1 MKFLILSALAELGGA
16 YARYCGR
23 KLMRKLGGYE
33 AAERRRVRRRAVV
46 EKRGGADSQ
55 TVAVK
60 RAVAEKR
67 VVVKKRAADE
77 KRAVAVKRE
86 ATAATGVP
94 TLGDIHAIISEHWDV
109 RHNALSNNLEA
120 KPADRGNEAFE
131 PLTERMHNSMVNRVQ
146 EVFPLCF
153 RSKIDSYL
161 FSDEVPS
168 FNPLRGYL
176 TGLPAWDGID
186 RIGELAARVSDDAL
200 WVNVFRTWLRGAV
213 KGWIQEDG
221 GGASPRVFDCQLA
234 PLLVSE
240 RQGLGKSTF
249 CRMLLP
255 ECLRMYYSDKF
266 DLSSDSHAEKLL
278 GQFALINMDEFDRY
292 SERQMGVLKNLM
304 QLTDVKMRRPRSR
317 GLSEVRR
324 VAAFIGT
331 SNYSE
336 LLADPTGSRRF
347 FCQVVER
354 PIGNAP
360 IDYAQLYAQAV
371 AEIQAG
377 EPTFFS
383 KEEEADIE
391 AHNASFYRHSPLAEA
406 FNKSFATEGEQ
417 LEWLSPNEIFEILKR
432 ESPKALQG
440 ISITKLGK
448 ELRALGIKKRRVS
461 HGARYAVVKKSGA
474 E

>member
-1 MKFLILSALAELGGA
+1 MEFPILSALAELGEA

-23 KLMRKLGGYE
+23 RLMRKLGGYE
-33 AAERRRVRRRAVV
+33 AAERRRVRRRAVAD
-46 EKRGGADSQ
+46 KR
-55 TVAVK
+55 T
-60 RAVAEKR
+60 
-67 VVVKKRAADE
+67 
-77 KRAVAVKRE
+77 VAVKRE
-86 ATAATGVP
+86 AATTGVP

-120 KPADRGNEAFE
+120 KPADRDNEAFE

-161 FSDEVPS
+161 FSDEVPL
-168 FNPLRGYL
+168 FNPLQGYL
-176 TGLPAWDGID
+176 AELPAWDGTD
-186 RIGELAARVSDDAL
+186 RIGELAERVSDDAL

-213 KGWIQEDG
+213 KGWMQEEDG
-221 GGASPRVFDCQLA
+221 GAAPRVFDCQLA

-255 ECLRMYYSDKF
+255 ESLRMYYSDKF
-266 DLSSDSHAEKLL
+266 DLSSDSHSEKLL

-354 PIGNAP
+354 PISNAA

-371 AEIQAG
+371 AEIEAG

-383 KEEEADIE
+383 KEEEAEIE
-391 AHNASFYRHSPLAEA
+391 AHNKSFYRESPLADA
-406 FNKSFATEGEQ
+406 YRKSFAAGGGQ
-417 LEWLSPNEIFEILKR
+417 QEWLSANEIFEILKR
-432 ESPKALQG
+432 EAPKALQG
-440 ISITKLGK
+440 VTIARLGK
-448 ELRALGIKKRRVS
+448 QLRLLGVAKRHTVQGNLYGVCR
-461 HGARYAVVKKSGA
+461 R

>member
-1 MKFLILSALAELGGA
+1 
-16 YARYCGR
+16 
-23 KLMRKLGGYE
+23 MRKLGGYE
-33 AAERRRVRRRAVV
+33 AAESRRVRRRAVADKLDV
-46 EKRGGADSQ
+46 ADKRTTADN
-55 TVAVK
+55 
-60 RAVAEKR
+60 
-67 VVVKKRAADE
+67 RAA
-77 KRAVAVKRE
+77 
-86 ATAATGVP
+86 AATGIP
-94 TLGDIHAIISEHWDV
+94 TLGDIHSIISEHWDV

-120 KPADRGNEAFE
+120 KPVGLGNEAFE
-131 PLTERMHNSMVNRVQ
+131 SLTERMHNSMVNRVQ

-161 FSDEVPS
+161 FSDEVPL

-176 TGLPAWDGID
+176 AELPAWDGTD

-200 WVNVFRTWLRGAV
+200 WTRVFRTWLRGAV
-213 KGWIQEDG
+213 KGWMQEEG
-221 GGASPRVFDCQLA
+221 GGRAPRVFDCQTA

-360 IDYAQLYAQAV
+360 IDYEQLYAQAV
-371 AEIQAG
+371 AEIEAG

-383 KEEEADIE
+383 KEEEAEIE
-391 AHNASFYRHSPLAEA
+391 AHNAAFYRHSPLAEA
-406 FNKSFATEGEQ
+406 FAKSFAAEGEQ

-448 ELRALGIKKRRVS
+448 ELRALGVKKRRVC

-474 E
+474 ATV

>member
-1 MKFLILSALAELGGA
+1 
-16 YARYCGR
+16 
-23 KLMRKLGGYE
+23 MRKLGGYE
-33 AAERRRVRRRAVV
+33 ADESRRVRRRADV
-46 EKRGGADSQ
+46 
-55 TVAVK
+55 
-60 RAVAEKR
+60 
-67 VVVKKRAADE
+67 E
-77 KRAVAVKRE
+77 KRAVAAKRAVADKLDVAE
-86 ATAATGVP
+86 KRAVADNRAAAAATGIP
-94 TLGDIHAIISEHWDV
+94 TLGDIHSIISEHWDV

-120 KPADRGNEAFE
+120 KPADRGNEAFG

-161 FSDEVPS
+161 FSDEVPL

-176 TGLPAWDGID
+176 AELPAWDGTD

-200 WVNVFRTWLRGAV
+200 WTRVFRTWLRGAV
-213 KGWIQEDG
+213 KGWMQEEDCG
-221 GGASPRVFDCQLA
+221 GVSLRVFDCQLA

-347 FCQVVER
+347 FCQIVER

-360 IDYAQLYAQAV
+360 IDYEQLYAQAV
-371 AEIQAG
+371 AEIEAG

-383 KEEEADIE
+383 KEEEAEIE
-391 AHNASFYRHSPLAEA
+391 AHNRAFYRESPLADA
-406 FNKSFATEGEQ
+406 FHKSFAAGGGQ
-417 LEWLSPNEIFEILKR
+417 QEWLSANEIFEILKR

-440 ISITKLGK
+440 VTIARLGK
-448 ELRALGIKKRRVS
+448 QLRRLGVAKRHTERGNLYGVC
-461 HGARYAVVKKSGA
+461 RR

>member
-1 MKFLILSALAELGGA
+1 MEFPILSALAELGGA

-23 KLMRKLGGYE
+23 RLMRKLGGYE
-33 AAERRRVRRRAVV
+33 AAESRRVRRRAVV
-46 EKRGGADSQ
+46 EKR
-55 TVAVK
+55 
-60 RAVAEKR
+60 AVAD
-67 VVVKKRAADE
+67 KRAA
-77 KRAVAVKRE
+77 
-86 ATAATGVP
+86 AAISGVP
-94 TLGDIHAIISEHWDV
+94 ALGDIREIISGRWDV

-120 KPADRGNEAFE
+120 KPAGLGNEAFE

-146 EVFPLCF
+146 EVFPLCL

-168 FNPLRGYL
+168 FNPLRAYL
-176 TGLPAWDGID
+176 LGLPAWDGTD

-200 WVNVFRTWLRGAV
+200 WTRVFRTWLRGAV
-213 KGWIQEDG
+213 KGWLQEEDG
-221 GGASPRVFDCQLA
+221 GAAPRVFDCQTA

-255 ECLRMYYSDKF
+255 ECLRIYYSDKF
-266 DLSSDSHAEKLL
+266 DLSSDSHSEKLL

-324 VAAFIGT
+324 LAAFIGT

-347 FCQVVER
+347 FCQIVER
-354 PIGNAP
+354 PIGNAL
-360 IDYAQLYAQAV
+360 IDHEQLYAQAV
-371 AEIQAG
+371 AEIGAG
-377 EPTFFS
+377 KPTFFS
-383 KEEEADIE
+383 KEEEAEIE
-391 AHNASFYRHSPLAEA
+391 AHNRTFYRESPLADA
-406 FNKSFATEGEQ
+406 FGKSFAAAGERQ
-417 LEWLSPNEIFEILKR
+417 EWLSANEIFEILKQ

-440 ISITKLGK
+440 VTIARLGK
-448 ELRALGIKKRRVS
+448 QLRLRGVAKRHTAQGNLYGVCR
-461 HGARYAVVKKSGA
+461 R

>member
-1 MKFLILSALAELGGA
+1 MEFPILSALAELGGA

-23 KLMRKLGGYE
+23 RLMRKLGGYE

-46 EKRGGADSQ
+46 EKR
-55 TVAVK
+55 
-60 RAVAEKR
+60 
-67 VVVKKRAADE
+67 
-77 KRAVAVKRE
+77 AVAVKRE
-86 ATAATGVP
+86 TTAATGVP

-168 FNPLRGYL
+168 FNPLQGYL
-176 TGLPAWDGID
+176 AELPAWDGTD

-213 KGWIQEDG
+213 KGWMQEEG
-221 GGASPRVFDCQLA
+221 GGSAPRVFDCQTA

-360 IDYAQLYAQAV
+360 IDYEQLYAQAV
-371 AEIQAG
+371 AEIEAG

-383 KEEEADIE
+383 KEEEAEIE
-391 AHNASFYRHSPLAEA
+391 AHNRAFYRESPLADV
-406 FNKSFATEGEQ
+406 FHKSFAAAGGRQ
-417 LEWLSPNEIFEILKR
+417 EWLSANEIFEILKR

-440 ISITKLGK
+440 VTIARLGK
-448 ELRALGIKKRRVS
+448 QLRLLGVAKRHTERGNLYGVYRRA
-461 HGARYAVVKKSGA
+461 G
-474 E
+474 

>member
-1 MKFLILSALAELGGA
+1 
-16 YARYCGR
+16 
-23 KLMRKLGGYE
+23 MRKLGGYE
-33 AAERRRVRRRAVV
+33 AAESRRVRRRAVV
-46 EKRGGADSQ
+46 EKR
-55 TVAVK
+55 
-60 RAVAEKR
+60 AVADN
-67 VVVKKRAADE
+67 RAAAKE
-77 KRAVAVKRE
+77 RTAA
-86 ATAATGVP
+86 AAATGIP
-94 TLGDIHAIISEHWDV
+94 TLGDIHSIISEHWDV

-120 KPADRGNEAFE
+120 KPVGLGNEAFE
-131 PLTERMHNSMVNRVQ
+131 SLTERMHNSMVNRVQ

-176 TGLPAWDGID
+176 AELPAWDGTD

-200 WVNVFRTWLRGAV
+200 WTRVFRTWLRGAV
-213 KGWIQEDG
+213 KGWMQEEG
-221 GGASPRVFDCQLA
+221 GGAAPRVFDCQTA

-371 AEIQAG
+371 AEIEAG

-383 KEEEADIE
+383 KEEEAEIE
-391 AHNASFYRHSPLAEA
+391 AHNAAFYRHSPLAEA
-406 FNKSFATEGEQ
+406 FAKSFAAEGEQ

-448 ELRALGIKKRRVS
+448 ELRALGVKKRRVS
-461 HGARYAVVKKSGA
+461 HGARYAVVKRSGA
-474 E
+474 ATV

>member
-1 MKFLILSALAELGGA
+1 
-16 YARYCGR
+16 
-23 KLMRKLGGYE
+23 MRKLGGYE
-33 AAERRRVRRRAVV
+33 AAESRRVRRRAVV
-46 EKRGGADSQ
+46 EKRAVAD
-55 TVAVK
+55 K
-60 RAVAEKR
+60 RAVAAKRTVAEKQT
-67 VVVKKRAADE
+67 VADDRAAAKE
-77 KRAVAVKRE
+77 RTAA
-86 ATAATGVP
+86 AAAATGIP
-94 TLGDIHAIISEHWDV
+94 TLGDIHSIISEHWDV

-120 KPADRGNEAFE
+120 KPVGLGNEAFE
-131 PLTERMHNSMVNRVQ
+131 SLTERMHNSMVNRVQ

-161 FSDEVPS
+161 FSDEVPL

-176 TGLPAWDGID
+176 AELPAWDGTD
-186 RIGELAARVSDDAL
+186 RIGELAARVSDDRL
-200 WVNVFRTWLRGAV
+200 WTRVFRTWLRGAV
-213 KGWIQEDG
+213 KGWMQEEG
-221 GGASPRVFDCQLA
+221 GGSAPRVFDCQTA

-354 PIGNAP
+354 PIGNAK
-360 IDYAQLYAQAV
+360 IDYEQLYAQAV
-371 AEIQAG
+371 AEIEAG

-383 KEEEADIE
+383 KEEEAEIE
-391 AHNASFYRHSPLAEA
+391 AHNRSFYRESPLAEA
-406 FNKSFATEGEQ
+406 FNKSFAAEGEQ

-448 ELRALGIKKRRVS
+448 ELRALGVKKRRVS
-461 HGARYAVVKKSGA
+461 HGARYAVAKKSGA
-474 E
+474 KTV

>member
-1 MKFLILSALAELGGA
+1 
-16 YARYCGR
+16 
-23 KLMRKLGGYE
+23 MRKLGGYE
-33 AAERRRVRRRAVV
+33 AAESRRVHRRAVV
-46 EKRGGADSQ
+46 EKRAVADKR
-55 TVAVK
+55 TVA
-60 RAVAEKR
+60 
-67 VVVKKRAADE
+67 E
-77 KRAVAVKRE
+77 KRAVADKLDVAEKR
-86 ATAATGVP
+86 AVADKQAAAAATGIP
-94 TLGDIHAIISEHWDV
+94 TLGDIHSIISEHWDV

-120 KPADRGNEAFE
+120 KPVGLGNEAFE
-131 PLTERMHNSMVNRVQ
+131 SLTERMHNSMVNRVQ

-161 FSDEVPS
+161 FSDEVPL

-176 TGLPAWDGID
+176 AELPAWDGTD

-200 WVNVFRTWLRGAV
+200 WTRVFRTWLRGAV
-213 KGWIQEDG
+213 KGWMQEEG
-221 GGASPRVFDCQLA
+221 GGRAPRVFDCQTA

-360 IDYAQLYAQAV
+360 IDYEQLYAQAV
-371 AEIQAG
+371 AEIEAG

-383 KEEEADIE
+383 KEEEAEIE
-391 AHNASFYRHSPLAEA
+391 AHNAAFYRHSPLAEA
-406 FNKSFATEGEQ
+406 FAKSFAAEGEQ

-448 ELRALGIKKRRVS
+448 ELRALGVKKRRVS

-474 E
+474 KTV

>member
-1 MKFLILSALAELGGA
+1 MEFLILSALAELGGA

-23 KLMRKLGGYE
+23 RLMRKLGGYE

-120 KPADRGNEAFE
+120 KPAGRGNEAFE

-161 FSDEVPS
+161 FSDEVPL
-168 FNPLRGYL
+168 FNPLQGYL
-176 TGLPAWDGID
+176 AELPAWDGTD
-186 RIGELAARVSDDAL
+186 RIGELAEWVSDDAL

-213 KGWIQEDG
+213 KGWMQEEDG
-221 GGASPRVFDCQLA
+221 GAAPRVFDCQTA

-266 DLSSDSHAEKLL
+266 DLSSDSHSEKLL

-354 PIGNAP
+354 PIGNGP

-371 AEIQAG
+371 AEIEAG

-383 KEEEADIE
+383 KEEEAEIE
-391 AHNASFYRHSPLAEA
+391 AHNKSFYRESPLADA
-406 FNKSFATEGEQ
+406 YHKSFAAGGGQ
-417 LEWLSPNEIFEILKR
+417 QEWLSANEIFEILKR

-440 ISITKLGK
+440 VTIARLGK
-448 ELRALGIKKRRVS
+448 QLRQLG
-461 HGARYAVVKKSGA
+461 VVKRHTAQGNLYGVCRR

>member
-1 MKFLILSALAELGGA
+1 MEFPILSALAELGEA

-23 KLMRKLGGYE
+23 RLMRKLGGYE
-33 AAERRRVRRRAVV
+33 AAERRQVRI
-46 EKRGGADSQ
+46 
-55 TVAVK
+55 

-67 VVVKKRAADE
+67 T
-77 KRAVAVKRE
+77 VAVKRE
-86 ATAATGVP
+86 AAATTGIP
-94 TLGDIHAIISEHWDV
+94 TLGDIHSIISEHWDV
-109 RHNALSNNLEA
+109 RHNVLSNNLEA
-120 KPADRGNEAFE
+120 KPAGKGNEAFE

-161 FSDEVPS
+161 FSDEVPL

-176 TGLPAWDGID
+176 AELPAWDGTD

-213 KGWIQEDG
+213 KGWMQEDG
-221 GGASPRVFDCQLA
+221 GGSASPRVFDCQLA

-266 DLSSDSHAEKLL
+266 DLSSDSHSEKLL

-304 QLTDVKMRRPRSR
+304 QLTDVKMRRSRSR

-354 PIGNAP
+354 PISNVP

-371 AEIQAG
+371 AEIEAG

-383 KEEEADIE
+383 KEDEAEIE
-391 AHNASFYRHSPLAEA
+391 AHNKSFYRESPLADA
-406 FNKSFATEGEQ
+406 YHKSFAAGGGQ
-417 LEWLSPNEIFEILKR
+417 QEWLSANEIFEILKR

-440 ISITKLGK
+440 VTIARLGK
-448 ELRALGIKKRRVS
+448 QLRLLG
-461 HGARYAVVKKSGA
+461 VVKRHTVQGNLYGVCRR

>member
-1 MKFLILSALAELGGA
+1 
-16 YARYCGR
+16 
-23 KLMRKLGGYE
+23 MRKLGGYE
-33 AAERRRVRRRAVV
+33 AAGSRRVRRRSVSD
-46 EKRGGADSQ
+46 KRA
-55 TVAVK
+55 AAAK
-60 RAVAEKR
+60 RAVAEKQDVTDNR
-67 VVVKKRAADE
+67 TAEKRTTADNRAA
-77 KRAVAVKRE
+77 AAPVA
-86 ATAATGVP
+86 GVP
-94 TLGDIHAIISEHWDV
+94 ALGDIREIISGRWDV
-109 RHNALSNNLEA
+109 RFNALDNNLEA
-120 KPADRGNEAFE
+120 RPAGGGDGAAFE
-131 PLTERMHNSMVNRVQ
+131 PLTERTHNSMVNRVQ

-161 FSDEVPS
+161 FSDEVPL

-176 TGLPAWDGID
+176 AELPAWDGTD

-213 KGWIQEDG
+213 KGWMQEED

-266 DLSSDSHAEKLL
+266 DLSSDSHSEKLL

-354 PIGNAP
+354 PISNAA

-371 AEIQAG
+371 AEIEAG

-383 KEEEADIE
+383 KEEEAEIE
-391 AHNASFYRHSPLAEA
+391 AHNAAFYRHSPLAEA

-474 E
+474 EMV

>member
-1 MKFLILSALAELGGA
+1 
-16 YARYCGR
+16 
-23 KLMRKLGGYE
+23 MRKLGGYE
-33 AAERRRVRRRAVV
+33 AAESRRVRRRAVV
-46 EKRGGADSQ
+46 EKR
-55 TVAVK
+55 
-60 RAVAEKR
+60 AVAAKCAVADKR
-67 VVVKKRAADE
+67 TTADNRAA
-77 KRAVAVKRE
+77 
-86 ATAATGVP
+86 AATGIP
-94 TLGDIHAIISEHWDV
+94 TLGDIHSIISEHWDV

-120 KPADRGNEAFE
+120 KPVGLGNEAFE
-131 PLTERMHNSMVNRVQ
+131 SLTERMHNSMVNRVQ
-146 EVFPLCF
+146 EVYPLCF

-176 TGLPAWDGID
+176 LGLPAWDGTD

-213 KGWIQEDG
+213 KGWMQEEG
-221 GGASPRVFDCQLA
+221 GGSAPRVFDCQTA

-266 DLSSDSHAEKLL
+266 DLSSDSHSEKLL

-347 FCQVVER
+347 FCQIVER

-371 AEIQAG
+371 AEIEAG

-383 KEEEADIE
+383 KEEEAEIE
-391 AHNASFYRHSPLAEA
+391 AHNRAFYRESPLADA
-406 FNKSFATEGEQ
+406 YRKSFDAGGGRQ
-417 LEWLSPNEIFEILKR
+417 EWLSANEIFEILKR

-440 ISITKLGK
+440 VTIARLGK
-448 ELRALGIKKRRVS
+448 QLRLLGVQKKHTERGNLYGVCRR
-461 HGARYAVVKKSGA
+461 

>member
-1 MKFLILSALAELGGA
+1 
-16 YARYCGR
+16 
-23 KLMRKLGGYE
+23 MRKLGGYE
-33 AAERRRVRRRAVV
+33 AAESRRVR
-46 EKRGGADSQ
+46 G
-55 TVAVK
+55 

-67 VVVKKRAADE
+67 TVADKQTAA
-77 KRAVAVKRE
+77 A
-86 ATAATGVP
+86 AATGIP
-94 TLGDIHAIISEHWDV
+94 TLGDIHSIISEHWNV
-109 RHNALSNNLEA
+109 RHNALSNTLEA
-120 KPADRGNEAFE
+120 KPVSLGNEAFE
-131 PLTERMHNSMVNRVQ
+131 SLTERMHNSMVNRVQ
-146 EVFPLCF
+146 EVYPLCF

-176 TGLPAWDGID
+176 LGLPAWDGTD

-200 WVNVFRTWLRGAV
+200 WTRVFRTWLRGAV
-213 KGWIQEDG
+213 KGWMQEEG
-221 GGASPRVFDCQLA
+221 GSAPRVFDCQTA

-371 AEIQAG
+371 AEIEAG

-383 KEEEADIE
+383 KAEEAEIE
-391 AHNASFYRHSPLAEA
+391 AHNAAFYRHSPLAEA
-406 FNKSFATEGEQ
+406 FNKSFAAEGEQ

>member
-1 MKFLILSALAELGGA
+1 
-16 YARYCGR
+16 
-23 KLMRKLGGYE
+23 MRKLGGYE
-33 AAERRRVRRRAVV
+33 AAERRRVQRRAV
-46 EKRGGADSQ
+46 A
-55 TVAVK
+55 
-60 RAVAEKR
+60 
-67 VVVKKRAADE
+67 E

-86 ATAATGVP
+86 AAAATGVP
-94 TLGDIHAIISEHWDV
+94 TLEDIHAIISEHWDV

-161 FSDEVPS
+161 FSDEVPL

-176 TGLPAWDGID
+176 AELPAWDGTD
-186 RIGELAARVSDDAL
+186 RIGELAARVSDDDL
-200 WVNVFRTWLRGAV
+200 WINVFRTWLRGAV
-213 KGWIQEDG
+213 KGWMQEED

-354 PIGNAP
+354 PISNAL
-360 IDYAQLYAQAV
+360 IDYKQLYAQVV

-383 KEEEADIE
+383 KAEEAEIE
-391 AHNASFYRHSPLAEA
+391 AHNKSFYRESPLADA
-406 FNKSFATEGEQ
+406 YRKSFAAGGGQ
-417 LEWLSPNEIFEILKR
+417 QEWLSANEIFEILKR

-440 ISITKLGK
+440 VTIARLGK
-448 ELRALGIKKRRVS
+448 QLRQLGVTKRHTVQGNLYGVCR
-461 HGARYAVVKKSGA
+461 R

>member
-1 MKFLILSALAELGGA
+1 MEFPILSALAELGGA

-23 KLMRKLGGYE
+23 RLMRKLGGYE

-46 EKRGGADSQ
+46 EKR
-55 TVAVK
+55 
-60 RAVAEKR
+60 
-67 VVVKKRAADE
+67 
-77 KRAVAVKRE
+77 AVAVKRE
-86 ATAATGVP
+86 TTAATGVP

-168 FNPLRGYL
+168 FNPLQGYL
-176 TGLPAWDGID
+176 AELPAWDGTD

-213 KGWIQEDG
+213 KGWMQEEDG
-221 GGASPRVFDCQLA
+221 GGVSPRVFDCQLA

-266 DLSSDSHAEKLL
+266 DLSSDSHSEKLL

-354 PIGNAP
+354 PISNAP
-360 IDYAQLYAQAV
+360 IDYKQLYAQVV

-383 KEEEADIE
+383 KEEEAEIE
-391 AHNASFYRHSPLAEA
+391 AHNKSFYRESPLADA
-406 FNKSFATEGEQ
+406 YRKSFAAGGGQ
-417 LEWLSPNEIFEILKR
+417 QEWLSANEIFEILKR

-440 ISITKLGK
+440 VTIARLGNQ
-448 ELRALGIKKRRVS
+448 LRQLGVAKRHTVQGNLYGVCR
-461 HGARYAVVKKSGA
+461 R

>member
-1 MKFLILSALAELGGA
+1 MEFPILSALAELGEA

-23 KLMRKLGGYE
+23 RLMRKLGGYE
-33 AAERRRVRRRAVV
+33 AAERRRVRRRATAD
-46 EKRGGADSQ
+46 KRGGADSQ
-55 TVAVK
+55 AVAEKRAVVEK
-60 RAVAEKR
+60 RAVAEKCG
-67 VVVKKRAADE
+67 E
-77 KRAVAVKRE
+77 VAVKRE
-86 ATAATGVP
+86 AVTGVP

-109 RHNALSNNLEA
+109 RYNALSNNLEA
-120 KPADRGNEAFE
+120 KPAGRGNEAFE

-161 FSDEVPS
+161 FSDEVPL

-176 TGLPAWDGID
+176 AELPAWDGTD

-213 KGWIQEDG
+213 KGWMQEDG
-221 GGASPRVFDCQLA
+221 GGALPRVFNCQLA

-354 PIGNAP
+354 PISNAP

-371 AEIQAG
+371 AEIEAG

-383 KEEEADIE
+383 KEEEAEIE
-391 AHNASFYRHSPLAEA
+391 AHNAAFYRHSPLAEA

-474 E
+474 GMV

>member
-1 MKFLILSALAELGGA
+1 
-16 YARYCGR
+16 
-23 KLMRKLGGYE
+23 MRKLGGYE
-33 AAERRRVRRRAVV
+33 AAESRRVRRRAVV
-46 EKRGGADSQ
+46 EKRA
-55 TVAVK
+55 VAAK
-60 RAVAEKR
+60 RAVADKLDVADKR
-67 VVVKKRAADE
+67 TTADNRAA
-77 KRAVAVKRE
+77 
-86 ATAATGVP
+86 AATGIP

-120 KPADRGNEAFE
+120 KPAGLGNEAFE
-131 PLTERMHNSMVNRVQ
+131 SLTERMHNSMVNRVQ

-176 TGLPAWDGID
+176 LGLPAWDGTD

-200 WVNVFRTWLRGAV
+200 WTRVFRTWLRGAV
-213 KGWIQEDG
+213 KGWMQEEG
-221 GGASPRVFDCQLA
+221 GGSAPRVFDCQTA

-266 DLSSDSHAEKLL
+266 DLSSDSHSEKLL

-360 IDYAQLYAQAV
+360 IDYEQLYAQAV
-371 AEIQAG
+371 AEIEAG

-383 KEEEADIE
+383 KEEEAEIE
-391 AHNASFYRHSPLAEA
+391 AHNRAFYRESPLADA
-406 FNKSFATEGEQ
+406 YHKSFAAGGGQ
-417 LEWLSPNEIFEILKR
+417 QEWLSANEIFEILKR

-440 ISITKLGK
+440 VTIARLGK
-448 ELRALGIKKRRVS
+448 QLRLLGVAKRHTERGNLYGVYRRA
-461 HGARYAVVKKSGA
+461 G
-474 E
+474 

>member
-1 MKFLILSALAELGGA
+1 
-16 YARYCGR
+16 
-23 KLMRKLGGYE
+23 MRKLGGYE
-33 AAERRRVRRRAVV
+33 AAESRRVHRRAVV
-46 EKRGGADSQ
+46 EKRA
-55 TVAVK
+55 VAAK
-60 RAVAEKR
+60 RAVADKLD
-67 VVVKKRAADE
+67 VAE
-77 KRAVAVKRE
+77 KRAVADKQ
-86 ATAATGVP
+86 AAAAATGIP
-94 TLGDIHAIISEHWDV
+94 TLGDIHSIISEHWDV

-120 KPADRGNEAFE
+120 KPVGLGNEAFE
-131 PLTERMHNSMVNRVQ
+131 SLTERMHNSMVNRVQ

-161 FSDEVPS
+161 FSDEVPL

-176 TGLPAWDGID
+176 AELPAWDGTD

-213 KGWIQEDG
+213 KGWMQEEDG
-221 GGASPRVFDCQLA
+221 GGSAPRVFDCQTA

-347 FCQVVER
+347 FCQIVER

-360 IDYAQLYAQAV
+360 IDYEQLYAQAV
-371 AEIQAG
+371 AEIEAG

-383 KEEEADIE
+383 KEEEAEIE
-391 AHNASFYRHSPLAEA
+391 AHNAAFYRHSPLAEA
-406 FNKSFATEGEQ
+406 FAKSFAAEGEQ

-448 ELRALGIKKRRVS
+448 ELRALGVKKRRVS

-474 E
+474 KTV

>member
-1 MKFLILSALAELGGA
+1 MEFPILSALAELGGA

-23 KLMRKLGGYE
+23 RLMRKLGGYE
-33 AAERRRVRRRAVV
+33 AAERRRVRRRAVAD
-46 EKRGGADSQ
+46 KR
-55 TVAVK
+55 T
-60 RAVAEKR
+60 
-67 VVVKKRAADE
+67 
-77 KRAVAVKRE
+77 VAVKRE
-86 ATAATGVP
+86 AATTGVP

-161 FSDEVPS
+161 FSDEVPL
-168 FNPLRGYL
+168 FNPLQGYL
-176 TGLPAWDGID
+176 AELPAWDGTD

-213 KGWIQEDG
+213 KGWMQEG

-255 ECLRMYYSDKF
+255 ECLRKYYSDKF
-266 DLSSDSHAEKLL
+266 DLSSDSHSEKLL

-336 LLADPTGSRRF
+336 LLDDPTGSRRF
-347 FCQVVER
+347 FCQVVEQ

-360 IDYAQLYAQAV
+360 IDYEQLYAQVV
-371 AEIQAG
+371 AEIEAG

-383 KEEEADIE
+383 KAEEAEIE
-391 AHNASFYRHSPLAEA
+391 AHNKSFYRESPLADA
-406 FNKSFATEGEQ
+406 YHKSFAAGGGQ
-417 LEWLSPNEIFEILKR
+417 QEWLSANEIFEILKR

-440 ISITKLGK
+440 VTIARLGK
-448 ELRALGIKKRRVS
+448 QLRLLG
-461 HGARYAVVKKSGA
+461 VVKRHTVQGNLYGVCRR

>member
-1 MKFLILSALAELGGA
+1 
-16 YARYCGR
+16 
-23 KLMRKLGGYE
+23 MRKLGGYE
-33 AAERRRVRRRAVV
+33 AAESRRVRRRAV
-46 EKRGGADSQ
+46 ADKLN
-55 TVAVK
+55 VA
-60 RAVAEKR
+60 
-67 VVVKKRAADE
+67 E
-77 KRAVAVKRE
+77 KRAVADKQ
-86 ATAATGVP
+86 AAAAATGVP

-120 KPADRGNEAFE
+120 KPVGLGNEAFE
-131 PLTERMHNSMVNRVQ
+131 SLTERMHNSMVNRVQ

-161 FSDEVPS
+161 FSDEVPL

-176 TGLPAWDGID
+176 AELPAWDGTD

-200 WVNVFRTWLRGAV
+200 WTRVFRTWLRGAV
-213 KGWIQEDG
+213 KGWMQEEG
-221 GGASPRVFDCQLA
+221 GGRAPRVFDCQTA

-371 AEIQAG
+371 AEIEAG

-383 KEEEADIE
+383 KEEEAEIE
-391 AHNASFYRHSPLAEA
+391 AHNAAFYRHSPLAEA
-406 FNKSFATEGEQ
+406 FAKSFAAEGEQ

-448 ELRALGIKKRRVS
+448 ELRALGVKKRRVS
-461 HGARYAVVKKSGA
+461 HGARYAVVKRSGA
-474 E
+474 KTV

>member
-1 MKFLILSALAELGGA
+1 
-16 YARYCGR
+16 
-23 KLMRKLGGYE
+23 MRKLGGYG
-33 AAERRRVRRRAVV
+33 AAESRRVRRRAVV
-46 EKRGGADSQ
+46 EKR
-55 TVAVK
+55 
-60 RAVAEKR
+60 AVAD
-67 VVVKKRAADE
+67 KRAA
-77 KRAVAVKRE
+77 
-86 ATAATGVP
+86 AAISGVP
-94 TLGDIHAIISEHWDV
+94 ALGDIREIISERWDV

-120 KPADRGNEAFE
+120 KPAGLGNEAFE

-161 FSDEVPS
+161 FSDEVPL
-168 FNPLRGYL
+168 FNPLQGYIAE
-176 TGLPAWDGID
+176 LPAWDGTD

-200 WVNVFRTWLRGAV
+200 WTRVFRTWLRGAV
-213 KGWIQEDG
+213 KGWMQEEG
-221 GGASPRVFDCQLA
+221 GGAAPRVFDCQTA

-266 DLSSDSHAEKLL
+266 DLSSDSHSEKLL

-347 FCQVVER
+347 FCQIVER

-360 IDYAQLYAQAV
+360 IDHAQLYAQAV
-371 AEIQAG
+371 AEIGAG
-377 EPTFFS
+377 KPTFFS
-383 KEEEADIE
+383 KDEEAEIE
-391 AHNASFYRHSPLAEA
+391 AHNRTFYRESPLADA
-406 FNKSFATEGEQ
+406 FGKSFAAAGERQ
-417 LEWLSPNEIFEILKR
+417 EWLSANEIFEILKQ

-440 ISITKLGK
+440 VTIARLGK
-448 ELRALGIKKRRVS
+448 QLRLRGVQKKHTEQGNLYGVYRRA
-461 HGARYAVVKKSGA
+461 G
-474 E
+474 